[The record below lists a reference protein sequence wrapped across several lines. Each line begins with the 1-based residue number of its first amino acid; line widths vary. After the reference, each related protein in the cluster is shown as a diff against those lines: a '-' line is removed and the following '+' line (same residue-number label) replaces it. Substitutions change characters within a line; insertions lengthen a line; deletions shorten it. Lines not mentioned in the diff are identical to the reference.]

1 MAVKN
6 NIYSTSG
13 KGGFMRKLGL
23 AVGILFMITGFI
35 ASSAS
40 SVSAIDSLNFGIGVR
55 GWQNQWETSISFNDT
70 SFAGQNVKVTTD
82 SKFVPIPVLAV
93 KYGNVFIS
101 GSYYTKTNF
110 TFNKFNYR
118 ATYTTVGTI
127 VETLET
133 SAERSEWDANIG
145 YYIHPSV
152 ALSVGYKNIT
162 QDYTQTVSSPGITY
176 SQPTTKSTTEIKGP
190 AIGIMGNVP
199 IGSGFGLYGNIS
211 YGWLKS
217 KYTGVSAEDNSSYVL
232 TDVGFNYI
240 FESIPILLNLGYRY
254 QSIYTDVSSG
264 LKAPDITTGFVVG
277 ANLVF

>member
-1 MAVKN
+1 
-6 NIYSTSG
+6 
-13 KGGFMRKLGL
+13 MRKMGL
-23 AVGILFMITGFI
+23 AVGILFMVTGFI
-35 ASSAS
+35 ASSVS
-40 SVSAIDSLNFGIGVR
+40 SVSAVDSLNFGIGVR
-55 GWQNQWETSISFNDT
+55 GWLNQWETSFFFNDT
-70 SFAGQNVKVTTD
+70 SSVGQNVQVTTD

-118 ATYTTVGTI
+118 ATYTTTGTI
-127 VETLET
+127 VETLAA
-133 SAERSEWDANIG
+133 SADRSEWDANIG

-162 QDYTQTVSSPGITY
+162 QDYSQTVSSPGITY
-176 SQPTTKSTTEIKGP
+176 TQPTSKSTTEIKGP
-190 AIGIMGNVP
+190 TVGIVGNAP

-217 KYTGVSAEDNSSYVL
+217 KYTGVSTEDNSSYVL
-232 TDVGFNYI
+232 SDTGFNYM
-240 FESIPILLNLGYRY
+240 FKSVPLLVNLGYRY

-264 LKAPDITTGFVVG
+264 LKAPDVTTGFVLG